1 MFITIMAAL
10 AAAQA
15 APATAPAQP
24 MPMPMAEHSADAMKD
39 CCCKDM
45 KSKMGSD
52 HASHSKDE
60 HQRHAAH

>member
-1 MFITIMAAL
+1 MLITIAAAL

-24 MPMPMAEHSADAMKD
+24 MPMAEHSADKMKD

-45 KSKMGSD
+45 KSKMDSD
-52 HASHSKDE
+52 HANHGKDE
-60 HQRHAAH
+60 HQGHAAH